1 MATGGNLALLS
12 VSNKTGLVAL
22 GKNLKALGFTL
33 VASGGTAKSLR
44 EAGLAVKDVSEIS
57 GAPEI
62 LGGRVKTLHP
72 SVHGGILAR
81 LIPSDQADLAQQR
94 IELIRVVVCNLYPFV
109 ETVAKPNVTIDD
121 AVENIDIGGV
131 TLLRAAAKNHSRVT
145 VVCDPSDYDKVVTE
159 MNSTANKD
167 TTLETR

>member
-1 MATGGNLALLS
+1 LYFIKNIILALLS

-81 LIPSDQADLAQQR
+81 FIENTFLKTR
-94 IELIRVVVCNLYPFV
+94 IINVV
-109 ETVAKPNVTIDD
+109 ID
-121 AVENIDIGGV
+121 
-131 TLLRAAAKNHSRVT
+131 
-145 VVCDPSDYDKVVTE
+145 
-159 MNSTANKD
+159 
-167 TTLETR
+167 